1 MGLKFRKIL
10 GIRICAENIENVLE
24 ETRKYLK
31 QFSNSHFQFS
41 KNTLKPLVIFT
52 PNPEIINYAQKDST
66 FKEIVNS
73 AQINIPD
80 GTGVVWALKKLYN
93 IRIRAI
99 PGVELMEKL
108 CSQAAEK
115 SYTIGL
121 IGGKEGLAVST
132 AECLQIL
139 YPKLIIE
146 VLGEPEVE
154 VQNSEFRIQ
163 NSEGIKIET
172 EKYFENLLKEI
183 KRKNIDIL
191 FVAFGFPKQEYFINR
206 IQNSEI
212 RNLNKRPLVM
222 MAVGGSF
229 DYIAG
234 RVPRAPLWLRE
245 RRLEWLYRLI
255 REPGRIKRQII
266 GAKFFLQLLFGF

>member
-108 CSQAAEK
+108 CSLAAEK

-121 IGGKEGLAVST
+121 IGGKEGLAV
-132 AECLQIL
+132 
-139 YPKLIIE
+139 
-146 VLGEPEVE
+146 
-154 VQNSEFRIQ
+154 
-163 NSEGIKIET
+163 
-172 EKYFENLLKEI
+172 
-183 KRKNIDIL
+183 
-191 FVAFGFPKQEYFINR
+191 
-206 IQNSEI
+206 
-212 RNLNKRPLVM
+212 
-222 MAVGGSF
+222 
-229 DYIAG
+229 
-234 RVPRAPLWLRE
+234 
-245 RRLEWLYRLI
+245 
-255 REPGRIKRQII
+255 
-266 GAKFFLQLLFGF
+266 